1 MDEINIEAKQDRENT
16 YQALLK
22 RMQAMGYEP
31 AAAAFGITWGQLAE
45 NLANIICQRGQT
57 AEDLSE
63 ESLDCCLNRASVA
76 LQNQELLPWEWSA
89 QIAMENV
96 AFPSIEPESDD
107 EGPLTEQ
114 YENWTRI
121 EDGWLDAAYEDR
133 FDIEDF

>member
-1 MDEINIEAKQDRENT
+1 MDEVSIEEQKDLERT
-16 YQALLK
+16 YQMLLT
-22 RMQAMGYEP
+22 RMQRMGYEP
-31 AAAAFGITWGQLAE
+31 DSVAFGITWGQLAE
-45 NLANIICQRGQT
+45 SLANLICQRGQT

-63 ESLDCCLNRASVA
+63 ECLDGCLNRGSEA

-89 QIAMENV
+89 RIAMENV